1 MNSILYAHDLDGAP
15 RDPIFAALTAAL
27 RLVRKSATCV
37 APDGRFRTP
46 ARRVAELAEALA
58 ASPCRVLV
66 GVGTGAAA
74 AWQAAQAQ
82 PTAVG
87 VLVLAWPDLDT
98 PGWDVASAPLPRVRT
113 VWIHRGEREHETVA
127 LQARFPKLAVEGV
140 AEGAPGIDALA
151 ARVAALAAEL
161 DVAPPRERP
170 PRKRPRTPLLRPTGG
185 RPPSAVHR
193 IVRGFRWPLVVVVPP
208 GEAFAGAAA
217 LAGWPQVLCSPDD
230 EAEADR
236 VKRVER
242 AVRTT
247 SRCLLVA
254 VGAAAKVALACAGRD
269 RGRVGGLLLVAP
281 DTRHLS
287 GVSAPVSV
295 LVGPD
300 DGAEALDV
308 ASALARDSAE
318 VTVTWVTGA
327 APGTDHQLR
336 EAVLALQPRC
346 GGPR

>member
-15 RDPIFAALTAAL
+15 RDPIFVALTAAL
-27 RLVRKSATCV
+27 RRARKSPTCV

-46 ARRVAELAEALA
+46 ARQAAELAEALA
-58 ASPCRVLV
+58 AAPCRVLV

-87 VLVLAWPDLDT
+87 ILVLAWPDLDT

-127 LQARFPKLAVEGV
+127 LQARFPALAVEGV
-140 AEGAPGIDALA
+140 VGGAAGIDALA

-161 DVAPPRERP
+161 DVAPPR
-170 PRKRPRTPLLRPTGG
+170 KRTRTPLLRPTVG
-185 RPPSAVHR
+185 RPPSVLQR

-230 EAEADR
+230 EAEAVR
-236 VKRVER
+236 VKRVEL
-242 AVRTT
+242 AVRLT
-247 SRCLLVA
+247 SRCLLVG
-254 VGAAAKVALACAGRD
+254 VGAAAKVALACARRD
-269 RGRVGGLLLVAP
+269 RRVGGLLLVAP
-281 DTRHLS
+281 DTHHLS
-287 GVSAPVSV
+287 GVTAPVSV

-300 DGAEALDV
+300 DGAEALEV
-308 ASALARDSAE
+308 ASALARDSAA

-327 APGTDHQLR
+327 APGTDRQLR

-346 GGPR
+346 SGSR

>member
-1 MNSILYAHDLDGAP
+1 MNAILYAHDLDGAP
-15 RDPIFAALTAAL
+15 RDPIFVALTAAL
-27 RLVRKSATCV
+27 RRARQLPTCA

-46 ARRVAELAEALA
+46 ARRAAELAEALA
-58 ASPCRVLV
+58 AAPCRVLV

-74 AWQAAQAQ
+74 AWQAALAQ
-82 PTAVG
+82 RTAVG
-87 VLVLAWPDLDT
+87 TLVLAWPDLET
-98 PGWDVASAPLPRVRT
+98 AEWDPASAPLPRVRT

-127 LQARFPKLAVEGV
+127 LQARFPALAVEGV
-140 AEGAPGIDALA
+140 AEGAAGIDALA

-161 DVAPPRERP
+161 DVAPPRKRP
-170 PRKRPRTPLLRPTGG
+170 PAQLLRPTAH
-185 RPPSAVHR
+185 RPVSGLHR

-217 LAGWPQVLCSPDD
+217 LADWPHVLCSPDD

-247 SRCLLVA
+247 SRCLLVG

-281 DTRHLS
+281 DTHHLS
-287 GVSAPVSV
+287 GVTAPVSV

-300 DGAEALDV
+300 DGAEALEV
-308 ASALARDSAE
+308 ASAMARDSAA

-327 APGTDHQLR
+327 APGTDRQLQ